1 MHTVRRGGCS
11 HRAGCLLQS
20 DFFIRPP
27 HIAPSCGVILCTQQR
42 KGEKRMAWLDLS
54 DQYDKI
60 YRYCFFRLRDPDLA
74 EDLTQET
81 FLRFYRQISYE
92 EEGKALAYLYT
103 IARNLC
109 LDAVR
114 RARPAAPLRETDPAP
129 DPFAPAEQRIALRQA
144 IEKLPADWQELLL
157 LRYANDLPVGQ
168 IAALTGLSRF
178 AVHRRIR
185 SALAAL
191 RTMLQKED
199 FA

>member
-1 MHTVRRGGCS
+1 
-11 HRAGCLLQS
+11 
-20 DFFIRPP
+20 
-27 HIAPSCGVILCTQQR
+27 
-42 KGEKRMAWLDLS
+42 MAWLDLS

-81 FLRFYRQISYE
+81 FLRSYRQISYE

>member
-1 MHTVRRGGCS
+1 
-11 HRAGCLLQS
+11 
-20 DFFIRPP
+20 
-27 HIAPSCGVILCTQQR
+27 
-42 KGEKRMAWLDLS
+42 MAWLDLS

-114 RARPAAPLRETDPAP
+114 RARPALPLRETDPAP
-129 DPFAPAEQRIALRQA
+129 DPFAPTEQRIALRQA

-157 LRYANDLPVGQ
+157 LRYVNDLPVGQ

>member
-1 MHTVRRGGCS
+1 M
-11 HRAGCLLQS
+11 
-20 DFFIRPP
+20 
-27 HIAPSCGVILCTQQR
+27 
-42 KGEKRMAWLDLS
+42 
-54 DQYDKI
+54 
-60 YRYCFFRLRDPDLA
+60 
-74 EDLTQET
+74 
-81 FLRFYRQISYE
+81 
-92 EEGKALAYLYT
+92 
-103 IARNLC
+103 
-109 LDAVR
+109 R

>member
-1 MHTVRRGGCS
+1 
-11 HRAGCLLQS
+11 
-20 DFFIRPP
+20 
-27 HIAPSCGVILCTQQR
+27 
-42 KGEKRMAWLDLS
+42 MAWLDLS

-81 FLRFYRQISYE
+81 FLRFYRRVSYE

-114 RARPAAPLRETDPAP
+114 RARPALPLRETDPAP
-129 DPFAPAEQRIALRQA
+129 DPFAGAEQTIALRQA

-157 LRYANDLPVGQ
+157 LRYANDLPIGQ